1 MQPMSQEEARQI
13 QEKQNGVLRAMIPEE
28 KSKEK
33 MLSEYDEQVLKL
45 TSQGY
50 NTRQAKRLINKAIR
64 KEQKGM
70 R

>member
-13 QEKQNGVLRAMIPEE
+13 QEKQNGVLRAMIQEE
-28 KSKEK
+28 KSQDKVQ
-33 MLSEYDEQVLKL
+33 SEYDQQVLKL

-50 NTRQAKRLINKAIR
+50 NTRQAKRLIAKAVR
-64 KEQKGM
+64 REQKGM